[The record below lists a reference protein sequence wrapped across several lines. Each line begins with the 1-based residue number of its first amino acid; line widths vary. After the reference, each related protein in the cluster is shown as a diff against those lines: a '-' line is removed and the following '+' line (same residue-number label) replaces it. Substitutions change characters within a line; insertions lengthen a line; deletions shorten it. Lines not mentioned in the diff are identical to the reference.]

1 MARKFEYAKDAE
13 DPECDEGPGH
23 LVIVGEAE
31 ADVVGHD
38 GHEVDHRHHGTHELA
53 AVRGCTKTTG
63 KIISSYKLLSSINI

>member
-38 GHEVDHRHHGTHELA
+38 GHEVDHAHHAPHEFTSVGGSKQPEKKSKYL
-53 AVRGCTKTTG
+53 VDMVT
-63 KIISSYKLLSSINI
+63 